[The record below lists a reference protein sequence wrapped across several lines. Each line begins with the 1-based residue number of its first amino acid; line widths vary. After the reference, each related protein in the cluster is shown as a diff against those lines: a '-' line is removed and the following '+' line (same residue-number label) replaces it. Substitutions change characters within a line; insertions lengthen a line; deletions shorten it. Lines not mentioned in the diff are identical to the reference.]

1 MIGSA
6 AASSAPREK
15 DDSATTLP
23 DNEVTRKPRRDRG
36 LMANSGLW
44 QGMSVNNVREAVVGL
59 FDLSTAEEQATDA
72 KTVFVAAV
80 IGRGSGLACVW

>member
-1 MIGSA
+1 
-6 AASSAPREK
+6 
-15 DDSATTLP
+15 
-23 DNEVTRKPRRDRG
+23 
-36 LMANSGLW
+36 
-44 QGMSVNNVREAVVGL
+44 MSVNNVREAVVGL